1 MNRGVAA
8 GLVWPEPAED
18 AEREADGADADGS
31 AEEAPEEAAGDVPAE
46 TTTGDDGAPA
56 APPGESPD
64 APPAEEGEEGEG
76 EPDIEGEPAADAEGE
91 AEAAP
96 AAAEDAPAEADGAED
111 PDAEPEIVR
120 PYSLPRDFDMYMLC
134 ACTVGYPS
142 GAIDMA
148 CRAALTPARVARLV
162 KAGEELTVDELLDKI
177 QLLDKVSELDEAKM
191 KDWTS
196 KLPARVKLEKALK
209 KEANG
214 GEEEAPAKKKK

>member
-1 MNRGVAA
+1 
-8 GLVWPEPAED
+8 
-18 AEREADGADADGS
+18 
-31 AEEAPEEAAGDVPAE
+31 
-46 TTTGDDGAPA
+46 
-56 APPGESPD
+56 
-64 APPAEEGEEGEG
+64 
-76 EPDIEGEPAADAEGE
+76 
-91 AEAAP
+91 
-96 AAAEDAPAEADGAED
+96 
-111 PDAEPEIVR
+111 
-120 PYSLPRDFDMYMLC
+120 MLC

>member
-1 MNRGVAA
+1 MA
-8 GLVWPEPAED
+8 
-18 AEREADGADADGS
+18 ADGGGA
-31 AEEAPEEAAGDVPAE
+31 
-46 TTTGDDGAPA
+46 TTGDDGAPA
-56 APPGESPD
+56 APPEESPD

-76 EPDIEGEPAADAEGE
+76 AADIEGE

-96 AAAEDAPAEADGAED
+96 RVRTRRPVSHRPVSHHGAED

>member
-1 MNRGVAA
+1 MA
-8 GLVWPEPAED
+8 
-18 AEREADGADADGS
+18 ADGAVEPEVAAD
-31 AEEAPEEAAGDVPAE
+31 D
-46 TTTGDDGAPA
+46 APA
-56 APPGESPD
+56 APEDAPD
-64 APPAEEGEEGEG
+64 APPAEEGEEGK
-76 EPDIEGEPAADAEGE
+76 PAADTEGE
-91 AEAAP
+91 
-96 AAAEDAPAEADGAED
+96 AEDAPAADAPGSGESPPGESPPAED
-111 PDAEPEIVR
+111 PEIAEPEIVR

-177 QLLDKVSELDEAKM
+177 QFLDKVSELNEAKM

-196 KLPARVKLEKALK
+196 KLPARVKLQKALK